1 MRRCLPVEQFFDESK
16 DTMMKELLDF
26 KSRED
31 FDNYMKGL
39 EEQ

>member
-1 MRRCLPVEQFFDESK
+1 
-16 DTMMKELLDF
+16 MMKELLDF